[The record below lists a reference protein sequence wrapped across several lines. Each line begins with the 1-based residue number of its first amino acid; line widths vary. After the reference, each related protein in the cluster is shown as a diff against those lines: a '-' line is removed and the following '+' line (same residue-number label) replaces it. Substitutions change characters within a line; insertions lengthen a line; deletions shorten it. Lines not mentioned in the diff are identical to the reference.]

1 MTDVFSI
8 LNPTNNLPSNT
19 STNYKLIQLPK
30 SFINELKSS
39 STTNEKL
46 LLKYGINSNKF
57 QLKSSSSNSTPFLTT
72 TNKTFKI
79 RQQNHSNCQM
89 LLHDFINFKNFENY
103 LIIENFHN
111 NIINYSNINIWEIND
126 LNDIKDDKFNCI
138 TIESLNEVMISFIKI
153 FNQTPISVVEFD
165 NLIINDNVYPSFD
178 KIVKISQNLKIQLI
192 NEIVLNFNSIDIK
205 GTILNI
211 YNKISQKYNIKNH
224 LIIRIITFLI
234 INYTNITDDI
244 TTETPCIDQFINYNI
259 EDKKYI
265 LNDNKIIKFII
276 STILEKIKKI
286 SIDDL
291 LIELRMNLPIN
302 YNTKFDIKDIITGIG
317 YITNSNTVNYIN
329 IETLK
334 NLKTPNERFDKL
346 FQLKSNWLIEE
357 IEPFINDINVRNIK
371 IDKFALKYCKV
382 KRVNNNK
389 RIMLTKR

>member
-30 SFINELKSS
+30 TFINELKSS
-39 STTNEKL
+39 STTNEKI

-111 NIINYSNINIWEIND
+111 NIINYSNIDIVKIND

-192 NEIVLNFNSIDIK
+192 NEIILNFNSIDIK

-244 TTETPCIDQFINYNI
+244 TTETPCIDQFISYNI

-357 IEPFINDINVRNIK
+357 IEPFISDINVRNIK

>member
-30 SFINELKSS
+30 TFINELKSS
-39 STTNEKL
+39 STTNEKI

-192 NEIVLNFNSIDIK
+192 NEIILNFNSIDIK

-357 IEPFINDINVRNIK
+357 IEPFISDINVRNIK

>member
-111 NIINYSNINIWEIND
+111 NIINYSNIDIVKIND

-192 NEIVLNFNSIDIK
+192 NEIILNFNSIDIK

-357 IEPFINDINVRNIK
+357 IEPFISDINVRNIK

>member
-46 LLKYGINSNKF
+46 LSKYGINSNKF

-126 LNDIKDDKFNCI
+126 LNDIKDDEFNCI

-192 NEIVLNFNSIDIK
+192 NEIILNFNSIDIK

>member
-19 STNYKLIQLPK
+19 LTNYKLIQLPK

-39 STTNEKL
+39 STTNEKI

-57 QLKSSSSNSTPFLTT
+57 QLKSSSPNSTPFLTT

-126 LNDIKDDKFNCI
+126 LNDIKDDEFNCI

-192 NEIVLNFNSIDIK
+192 NEIILNFNSIDIK
-205 GTILNI
+205 G
-211 YNKISQKYNIKNH
+211 
-224 LIIRIITFLI
+224 
-234 INYTNITDDI
+234 
-244 TTETPCIDQFINYNI
+244 
-259 EDKKYI
+259 
-265 LNDNKIIKFII
+265 
-276 STILEKIKKI
+276 
-286 SIDDL
+286 
-291 LIELRMNLPIN
+291 
-302 YNTKFDIKDIITGIG
+302 
-317 YITNSNTVNYIN
+317 
-329 IETLK
+329 
-334 NLKTPNERFDKL
+334 
-346 FQLKSNWLIEE
+346 
-357 IEPFINDINVRNIK
+357 
-371 IDKFALKYCKV
+371 
-382 KRVNNNK
+382 
-389 RIMLTKR
+389 

>member
-39 STTNEKL
+39 SRTNEKL
-46 LLKYGINSNKF
+46 LSKYGINSNKF

-126 LNDIKDDKFNCI
+126 LNDIKDDEFNCI

-192 NEIVLNFNSIDIK
+192 NEIILNFNSIDIK
-205 GTILNI
+205 GTILDI

-357 IEPFINDINVRNIK
+357 IEPFISDINVRNIK
-371 IDKFALKYCKV
+371 TDKFALKYCKV
-382 KRVNNNK
+382 KRLNNNK

>member
-192 NEIVLNFNSIDIK
+192 NEIILNFNSIDIK

>member
-39 STTNEKL
+39 STTNEKII
-46 LLKYGINSNKF
+46 LKYGINSNKF
-57 QLKSSSSNSTPFLTT
+57 QLKSSSFNSTPFLTT

-192 NEIVLNFNSIDIK
+192 NEIILNFNSIDIK

-382 KRVNNNK
+382 KRLNNNK

>member
-30 SFINELKSS
+30 TFINELKSS
-39 STTNEKL
+39 STTNEKI

-192 NEIVLNFNSIDIK
+192 NEIILNFNSIDIK

-244 TTETPCIDQFINYNI
+244 TTETPCIDQFISYNI

-357 IEPFINDINVRNIK
+357 IEPFISDINVRNIK

>member
-19 STNYKLIQLPK
+19 LTNYKLIQLPK
-30 SFINELKSS
+30 SFINELKSL
-39 STTNEKL
+39 STTNEKI

-57 QLKSSSSNSTPFLTT
+57 QLKSSSPNSTPFLTT

-111 NIINYSNINIWEIND
+111 NIINYSNINIWEIN
-126 LNDIKDDKFNCI
+126 NFNEIKDDEFNCI
-138 TIESLNEVMISFIKI
+138 TIESLNEVMTSFIKI

-165 NLIINDNVYPSFD
+165 NLIINDNIYPSFN

-192 NEIVLNFNSIDIK
+192 NEIILNFNSIDIK

-211 YNKISQKYNIKNH
+211 YNKISEKYNIKNH

-329 IETLK
+329 IKTLR

>member
-46 LLKYGINSNKF
+46 LSKYGINSNKF

-192 NEIVLNFNSIDIK
+192 NEIILNFNSIDIK

-357 IEPFINDINVRNIK
+357 IEPFISDINVRNIK

>member
-39 STTNEKL
+39 SRTNEKL
-46 LLKYGINSNKF
+46 LSKYGINSNKF

-192 NEIVLNFNSIDIK
+192 NEIILNFNSIDIK
-205 GTILNI
+205 GTILDI

-357 IEPFINDINVRNIK
+357 IEPFISDINVRNIK
-371 IDKFALKYCKV
+371 TDKFALKYCKV

>member
-39 STTNEKL
+39 STSNEKI

-126 LNDIKDDKFNCI
+126 LNDIKDDEFNCI

-192 NEIVLNFNSIDIK
+192 NEIILNFNSIDIK

-357 IEPFINDINVRNIK
+357 IEPFISDINVRNIK

>member
-46 LLKYGINSNKF
+46 LSKYGINSNKF

-126 LNDIKDDKFNCI
+126 LNDIKDDEFNCI

-192 NEIVLNFNSIDIK
+192 NEIILNFNSIDIK

-357 IEPFINDINVRNIK
+357 IEPFISDINVRNIK

-382 KRVNNNK
+382 KRLNNNK